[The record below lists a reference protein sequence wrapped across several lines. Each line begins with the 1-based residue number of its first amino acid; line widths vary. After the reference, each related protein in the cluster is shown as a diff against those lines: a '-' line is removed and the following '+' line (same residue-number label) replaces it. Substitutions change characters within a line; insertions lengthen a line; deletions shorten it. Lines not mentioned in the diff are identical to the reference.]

1 MPLPKPKSPNRI
13 EVWRKEVSASTTSFT
28 PTEAEYIA
36 PVIRQPSFWKK
47 VLKKRSR
54 PSIRVEET
62 KREGQNV
69 RTEMYDGREKGEGD
83 AGLRVPGNGDGERER
98 SRGGSSMEICSVE
111 SEMDGLKEKRERLE
125 RAARL
130 LNGEAKKEGGR
141 RKQDDGGDHGKSLGG
156 GHS

>member
-1 MPLPKPKSPNRI
+1 MPLPKPKSPSRI

-54 PSIRVEET
+54 HSIRVEET

-69 RTEMYDGREKGEGD
+69 RTEMYDGRERGEGEG
-83 AGLRVPGNGDGERER
+83 GLRVPGDGDGERER
-98 SRGGSSMEICSVE
+98 SRGSSMEICSVE
-111 SEMDGLKEKRERLE
+111 SEMDGLKERRERLE

-141 RKQDDGGDHGKSLGG
+141 RKQDDGADHGKSLGG

>member
-1 MPLPKPKSPNRI
+1 MPLAKPKSPNRI

-28 PTEAEYIA
+28 PTETKYIA

-69 RTEMYDGREKGEGD
+69 RTEMYDGREKGEGEG
-83 AGLRVPGNGDGERER
+83 ALRVPGDGDGERER

-111 SEMDGLKEKRERLE
+111 SEMNGLKERRERLE

-130 LNGEAKKEGGR
+130 LNGEAKKEGG
-141 RKQDDGGDHGKSLGG
+141 S
-156 GHS
+156 

>member
-1 MPLPKPKSPNRI
+1 
-13 EVWRKEVSASTTSFT
+13 
-28 PTEAEYIA
+28 
-36 PVIRQPSFWKK
+36 VIRQPSFWKK
-47 VLKKRSR
+47 VLKTRSW

-62 KREGQNV
+62 KREAQNV

-83 AGLRVPGNGDGERER
+83 GGLRVPGDGDGERER

-111 SEMDGLKEKRERLE
+111 SEMNGLKERRERLE

-130 LNGEAKKEGGR
+130 LNGEPRKEGGSK
-141 RKQDDGGDHGKSLGG
+141 KQDDGGGHGNIPDGG

>member
-47 VLKKRSR
+47 VLKNRSR
-54 PSIRVEET
+54 PSIRVEEA
-62 KREGQNV
+62 KRKVEDEGQNV
-69 RTEMYDGREKGEGD
+69 RTEMYDGREKGDGEG
-83 AGLRVPGNGDGERER
+83 GLRVPGDGDGDD
-98 SRGGSSMEICSVE
+98 RGGSSMEIGSVE
-111 SEMDGLKEKRERLE
+111 SEMNGLKERRERLE

-130 LNGEAKKEGGR
+130 LDGEAKKEGR
-141 RKQDDGGDHGKSLGG
+141 RQG
-156 GHS
+156 

>member
-28 PTEAEYIA
+28 PTKAEYIA

-62 KREGQNV
+62 KQEGQNV
-69 RTEMYDGREKGEGD
+69 RTEMYDGRERGEGD
-83 AGLRVPGNGDGERER
+83 GGLRVPGDGDGERER

-111 SEMDGLKEKRERLE
+111 SEMNGLKERRERLE

-130 LNGEAKKEGGR
+130 LNGEAKKGGSK
-141 RKQDDGGDHGKSLGG
+141 KQDDNGDHRNVSHSG